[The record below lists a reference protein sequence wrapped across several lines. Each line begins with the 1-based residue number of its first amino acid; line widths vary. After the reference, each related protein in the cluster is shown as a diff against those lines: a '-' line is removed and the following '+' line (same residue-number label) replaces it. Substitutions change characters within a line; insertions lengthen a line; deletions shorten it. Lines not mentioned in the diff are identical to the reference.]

1 MNTKTYIHPS
11 ADVKTKD
18 IGDNCTIWQNSVI
31 LDEAKIGNN
40 CNINANCFVE
50 NDVIIGDNVTIKCGV
65 QIWDGIHLEDNV
77 FVGPNATFC
86 NDKFPKSK
94 IRSKNK
100 CNTII
105 KKNSSIG
112 GNATILPNIIVNEDS
127 MVGAGSVVTKDVP
140 RGAIVVGNPAKVIG
154 YTKTNKEEIF
164 HENKSINDK
173 ENIYN
178 FKKVKDIR
186 GSLIAGEFPK
196 NIPFLPK
203 RYFLIYDVPNNKVRG
218 EHAHKK
224 CHQLLSVIQ
233 GTVNIILDDGT
244 SKTEYLLDNPSIGLH
259 IKPNIWSAQYKYSKN
274 AILLVM
280 ASEHYDEN
288 DYIRDYDLFLEWIK

>member
-1 MNTKTYIHPS
+1 
-11 ADVKTKD
+11 
-18 IGDNCTIWQNSVI
+18 
-31 LDEAKIGNN
+31 
-40 CNINANCFVE
+40 
-50 NDVIIGDNVTIKCGV
+50 
-65 QIWDGIHLEDNV
+65 
-77 FVGPNATFC
+77 
-86 NDKFPKSK
+86 
-94 IRSKNK
+94 
-100 CNTII
+100 
-105 KKNSSIG
+105 
-112 GNATILPNIIVNEDS
+112 

-186 GSLIAGEFPK
+186 GSLIAGEFQK
-196 NIPFLPK
+196 IFLLQNDI
-203 RYFLIYDVPNNKVRG
+203 FLFMTVPNNKVRG

-244 SKTEYLLDNPSIGLH
+244 SKTEYLLDNQALGLH
-259 IKPNIWSAQYKYSKN
+259 IKPNIWSTQYKYSN
-274 AILLVM
+274 TILLVM

-288 DYIRDYDLFLEWIK
+288 DYIRDYDLFLDG